1 MIIYKLKNKKNLVCI
16 LICFILLF
24 SEYFFFRNIIGSNK
38 LIGDRGDGRLTM
50 LITEHWFNF
59 FKGKEKFGELVIFYP
74 AANVLAYSD
83 MLFFYGIIHSLFRF
97 IGIDIFNAYKY
108 TIISI
113 HFIGTLSMYY
123 LLFHKL
129 KLNIIW
135 SLFGVIAFSFSSTYA
150 THLAH
155 TQLCACSMLPMLLI
169 FLINFFENLNKRKK
183 RNVYAFLT
191 ITWYLL
197 ILYNSWYIAFFTV
210 VFILIFTIICIIG
223 LLMQKKNILKIL
235 YDFIIKVNTDII
247 IYVVYITILL
257 IPFVKLYFPLLKK
270 GGYDFSNIKSI
281 YIPKSI
287 ALINIGED
295 NWLLGNFMRYLQ
307 SLQKPTSE
315 WNMGFSLI
323 LLSTFIIFS
332 IFYTNK
338 KRKTT
343 YEYIISYLMI
353 AVLVGMLFSIKVSSK
368 KISLWYFIYKL
379 IPGASSVRAV
389 SRYLLYLSFPM
400 AILSSI
406 GGNFLF
412 NTYNF
417 KNTNYKK
424 YIPICLFIFL
434 WISNI
439 RNEGVYSTWNSSF
452 EKEYLSGVSKPD
464 IQCKVFYMSNTNSEV
479 PQYIY
484 QLDAFEI
491 ANKFELKTI
500 NGYSGNIPD
509 SWEDIWEVSNENYEN
524 GVSNW
529 IILNNLKNVCRYDV
543 ANNKWFIYNKT
554 GF

>member
-1 MIIYKLKNKKNLVCI
+1 
-16 LICFILLF
+16 
-24 SEYFFFRNIIGSNK
+24 
-38 LIGDRGDGRLTM
+38 
-50 LITEHWFNF
+50 
-59 FKGKEKFGELVIFYP
+59 
-74 AANVLAYSD
+74 
-83 MLFFYGIIHSLFRF
+83 
-97 IGIDIFNAYKY
+97 
-108 TIISI
+108 
-113 HFIGTLSMYY
+113 
-123 LLFHKL
+123 
-129 KLNIIW
+129 
-135 SLFGVIAFSFSSTYA
+135 
-150 THLAH
+150 
-155 TQLCACSMLPMLLI
+155 MLPMLLI

-197 ILYNSWYIAFFTV
+197 ILYNSRYIAFFTV

-223 LLMQKKNILKIL
+223 LLMQKKKILKIL

-257 IPFVKLYFPLLKK
+257 IPFVKLYLPLLKK
-270 GGYDFSNIKSI
+270 GGYDFSNIKSV
-281 YIPKSI
+281 YIPKLI

-343 YEYIISYLMI
+343 FEYIISYLII
-353 AVLVGMLFSIKVSSK
+353 AVFVGMLFSIKVSSK

-439 RNEGVYSTWNSSF
+439 RNEGVYSTWNSTF

-509 SWEDIWEVSNENYEN
+509 SWQDIWEVSNENYEN

>member
-1 MIIYKLKNKKNLVCI
+1 
-16 LICFILLF
+16 
-24 SEYFFFRNIIGSNK
+24 
-38 LIGDRGDGRLTM
+38 
-50 LITEHWFNF
+50 
-59 FKGKEKFGELVIFYP
+59 
-74 AANVLAYSD
+74 
-83 MLFFYGIIHSLFRF
+83 
-97 IGIDIFNAYKY
+97 
-108 TIISI
+108 
-113 HFIGTLSMYY
+113 MY
-123 LLFHKL
+123 L
-129 KLNIIW
+129 
-135 SLFGVIAFSFSSTYA
+135 
-150 THLAH
+150 
-155 TQLCACSMLPMLLI
+155 
-169 FLINFFENLNKRKK
+169 
-183 RNVYAFLT
+183 
-191 ITWYLL
+191 
-197 ILYNSWYIAFFTV
+197 
-210 VFILIFTIICIIG
+210 
-223 LLMQKKNILKIL
+223 
-235 YDFIIKVNTDII
+235 
-247 IYVVYITILL
+247 
-257 IPFVKLYFPLLKK
+257 PLLKK

-281 YIPKSI
+281 YIPKLI

-295 NWLLGNFMRYLQ
+295 NWLLGNFIRYLQ

-343 YEYIISYLMI
+343 CEYIISYLMI
-353 AVLVGMLFSIKVSSK
+353 AVLVGMLFSIKVSSTE
-368 KISLWYFIYKL
+368 ISLWYFIYKL

-400 AILSSI
+400 AILGSI

-424 YIPICLFIFL
+424 YIPVCLFIFL

-500 NGYSGNIPD
+500 NGYSGNSPD
-509 SWEDIWEVSNENYEN
+509 SWQDIWEVSNENYEN

-529 IILNNLKNVCRYDV
+529 IVLNNLKNVCRYDV